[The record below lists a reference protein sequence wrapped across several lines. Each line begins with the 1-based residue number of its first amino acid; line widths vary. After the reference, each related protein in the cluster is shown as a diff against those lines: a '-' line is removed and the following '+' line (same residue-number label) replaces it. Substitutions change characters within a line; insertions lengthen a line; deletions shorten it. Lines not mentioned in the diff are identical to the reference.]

1 MSEQESGTHGPRMD
15 DELKREVRS
24 ELQANRA
31 TRAEEWREP
40 EPPAEDEPE
49 ATWALAGRRGAT
61 PPGEDWETI
70 ELRSTLAAHL
80 ERAAFPAARP
90 KLLETLRA
98 HRAQQRLL
106 DLVSSAPDGVTFA
119 NFGELARALGLPLE
133 HRPT

>member
-1 MSEQESGTHGPRMD
+1 MD

-24 ELQANRA
+24 ELQAKRA

-49 ATWALAGRRGAT
+49 ATWAPAGRPGAT

-70 ELRSTLAAHL
+70 ELRSALAAHL
-80 ERAAFPAARP
+80 GRAAFPATRP
-90 KLLETLRA
+90 KLLDTLRA
-98 HRAQQRLL
+98 HQAEQRLL
-106 DLVSSAPDGVTFA
+106 DLVSAAPDDVTFA
-119 NFGELARALGLPLE
+119 NFGELVRALGLPVE